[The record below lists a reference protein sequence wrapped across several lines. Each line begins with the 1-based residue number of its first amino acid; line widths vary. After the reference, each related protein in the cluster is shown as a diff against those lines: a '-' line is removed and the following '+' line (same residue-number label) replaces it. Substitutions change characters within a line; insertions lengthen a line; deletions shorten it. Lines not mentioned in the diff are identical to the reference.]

1 MNLGSKT
8 IKDDESEKNVSQEHK
23 WKEMLYEL
31 FYEIKSEILG
41 CKIEIDE
48 DEYQEKVSE
57 ITIPKLVNYLHDS
70 IKILIVKKID
80 DVKKEQKEIDKKF
93 YTNNV
98 NYELKVD
105 ERIQYE
111 NIIRKL
117 ESRERFLSKIIFKKD
132 IQKNALENKV
142 SDYME
147 MEDEFEEMKTKL
159 KYEQGRF
166 LKNDRKENE
175 ILILRGENTNLK
187 LSIKKFE
194 EKITDL
200 EKKILNKNKKISQLQ
215 EDQNKL
221 RIKMKDIEKQNEI
234 LNANYININI
244 NNVNANNKNGT
255 IYNTNENNNKNRNKK
270 EENKDIIK
278 NKILCLRKIKEA
290 FYKGKTLNCTKHES
304 LERSKSELLNKNKY
318 FVNNKN
324 KSNINNFQS
333 NNSIDRSKKFQY
345 GNNKIRQININEM
358 PLPLPVFN
366 NLMNM
371 NNSIINHR
379 NILSGVKS
387 VKSCKIKNQGNQQQ
401 IINYK
406 YFL

>member
-255 IYNTNENNNKNRNKK
+255 IYNTNDNNNKTRNKK

-333 NNSIDRSKKFQY
+333 NNTIDRSKKFQY

-387 VKSCKIKNQGNQQQ
+387 VKSCKTKNQGNQQQ

>member
-200 EKKILNKNKKISQLQ
+200 GKEILNKNKKISQLQ

-255 IYNTNENNNKNRNKK
+255 IYNTNDNNNKTRNKK